1 MVVDRSTLDVA
12 VARVGVVG
20 VPHTKEMKILFVRG
34 RVEFH
39 RNIGPHRVRGK
50 REKERER
57 GALALLVY
65 NRYRWILAREF
76 SNVPPPSMR
85 RGEMSR
91 CKCYRS
97 PTFSTRPRGAE
108 TFPLRFSTDRCTPRS
123 FTGYAVSRVRTCK
136 RGRQVSKAITTRNR
150 ENS

>member
-76 SNVPPPSMR
+76 SNVPPPSR
-85 RGEMSR
+85 RNVEVQMLPLPDLFHSAERSGNFSSSILHGSLHATLFHRLR
-91 CKCYRS
+91 C
-97 PTFSTRPRGAE
+97 FTRA
-108 TFPLRFSTDRCTPRS
+108 
-123 FTGYAVSRVRTCK
+123 YV
-136 RGRQVSKAITTRNR
+136 
-150 ENS
+150 